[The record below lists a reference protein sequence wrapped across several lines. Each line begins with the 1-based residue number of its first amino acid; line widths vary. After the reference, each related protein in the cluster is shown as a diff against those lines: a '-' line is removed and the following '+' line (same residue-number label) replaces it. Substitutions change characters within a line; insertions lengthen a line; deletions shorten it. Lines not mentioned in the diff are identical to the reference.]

1 MDSSFTDLMDKSLKE
16 LQSYCKERGLD
27 TSSRTKI
34 KLAARLLPYVR
45 DRGDIEDLEH
55 HEILSICQELS
66 VAGSNYN
73 ERLQNL
79 KKKLDIPESTTDV
92 ENIALNLSN
101 LSMEDLSQS
110 YDEDKG
116 NKDEG
121 LQEATLELDEH
132 QSLQSADTVN
142 TPLFRLVKKDN
153 FIERREKRL
162 VYMDKMNWDNIN
174 HGNTFN

>member
-79 KKKLDIPESTTDV
+79 KKKLDRFY
-92 ENIALNLSN
+92 N
-101 LSMEDLSQS
+101 
-110 YDEDKG
+110 
-116 NKDEG
+116 
-121 LQEATLELDEH
+121 
-132 QSLQSADTVN
+132 
-142 TPLFRLVKKDN
+142 
-153 FIERREKRL
+153 
-162 VYMDKMNWDNIN
+162 
-174 HGNTFN
+174 